1 MTVRILNTLR
11 LGMPFKFIILLVATL
26 GISGGCGNAAKDP
39 ESLMIKDLDR
49 AIEAIEDRR
58 EAELRMLE
66 EYDREIRIMSGNLDR
81 ANSDGMRE
89 KIEGEIEMRRSARW
103 KSEKNIAN
111 QDSILKVLYFKKDSI
126 LDVQSQKR

>member
-1 MTVRILNTLR
+1 
-11 LGMPFKFIILLVATL
+11 
-26 GISGGCGNAAKDP
+26 
-39 ESLMIKDLDR
+39 MIKDLDR

-103 KSEKNIAN
+103 KSEKNITN